1 MSGLIIPKY
10 GGSVF
15 TDEESYRRVARY
27 QLSRGHIAVV
37 SAMNGVTTEL
47 EHIFD
52 QKDMQA
58 LSKLKNRYFKI
69 VENLPPRYCE
79 PAMREI
85 EKDMGREGETGN
97 LRIYMDMGAKDA
109 FVGSGEGHSA
119 IFLTSHINALG
130 GNAGFLIGTEA
141 GFLLDDYG
149 WVDMNRSRE
158 PLRVAARAIMDQGR
172 IAVVG
177 GYFGRH
183 NKTGQW
189 KAGARNINDAFAVAE
204 GDALGA
210 DAIEIVKDVPA
221 IYRVPKKLDEF
232 VFGDYGSLEKLSYDE
247 TRKMSSRGSIVVH
260 PQAILLAQNRNMP
273 IVIKNMESEGTV
285 ISSESQTSQ
294 KKPFAAIVP
303 DKTPMITIRDDIMD
317 TPEGRGYW
325 ARVAGF
331 EEKHGIDIGVIPSE
345 IGVISYTISLG
356 DKKGPKKDARTVLG
370 QHNEELREYLN
381 SMGYNPKIDGEE
393 VGMITVVGDEMQN
406 RPGTLAYL
414 TEILAREKPNR
425 ERTSVRAFV
434 QSDEKYARPS
444 MVIVVNMN
452 SFESAVK
459 VLADELFV

>member
-1 MSGLIIPKY
+1 MTELIVPKY

-15 TDEESYRRVARY
+15 TDADSYRRVAKY
-27 QLSRGHIAVV
+27 QLSRGRVAVV
-37 SAMNGVTTEL
+37 SAMSRVTDRL
-47 EHIFD
+47 EAIYD
-52 QKDMQA
+52 NRDMQA
-58 LSKLKNRYFKI
+58 LAQLKKAYFEI
-69 VENLPPRYCE
+69 VKSLPSEIRE
-79 PAMREI
+79 AAVREI

-97 LRIYMDMGAKDA
+97 LHVYLDMGAKDA

-119 IFLTSHINALG
+119 IFLASHINALG
-130 GNAGFLIGTEA
+130 GNAEFLSGTEA
-141 GFLLDDYG
+141 GFLLDNHG
-149 WVDMNRSRE
+149 WVDMDRSRE
-158 PLRVAARAIMDQGR
+158 PLRVAARRIMDQLK

-232 VFGDYGSLEKLSYDE
+232 VFGDYGSLGKLSYDE
-247 TRKMSSRGSIVVH
+247 TRKMSSRGSIVIH
-260 PQAILLAQNRNMP
+260 PQAIVLAQSKKLP
-273 IVIKNMESEGTV
+273 IIVKNMESEGTV
-285 ISSESQTSQ
+285 ITAESQTTRE
-294 KKPFAAIVP
+294 KPFAAIVP
-303 DKTPMITIRDDIMD
+303 DKAPMITIRDDIMD

-331 EEKHGIDIGVIPSE
+331 EEKHGVDIGVIPSD

-356 DKKGPKKDARTVLG
+356 DKKGPKKDARTVLR

-414 TEILAREKPNR
+414 TEILAREEPSG

-444 MVIVVNMN
+444 MVIVVNLD
-452 SFESAVK
+452 SFEAAVK